1 MKGSKNEEYMDDVV
15 EDAVRKCVQL
25 IRAGY
30 SRAKILNKLSGYE
43 IKFKRQRL
51 IFDLNDIYEIAKCRI
66 KIKDKFSVKNLYFDE
81 YGLRYSTPEIIG
93 RYRAQK
99 IRDLKI
105 ADVSCGAGM
114 QAIFYSFTNER
125 VVGFDINPKRVE
137 FARRNAV
144 AYGATNVKFHVGNCF
159 SSEVIDRT
167 KNFDVIFSDPA
178 RKESEPERSLETLI
192 PSPVKIIEKYGAD
205 RDYIFDLPPQISK
218 VKIPDGWEKEYI
230 SVNHKIKRLTVY
242 TNSLYKHD
250 RVAVSL
256 PQGEMLVSDE
266 PDYVD
271 LEEDIGDYIYV
282 VDEAIYY
289 GELFEALKK
298 SLNES
303 IWYVRKAKRRS
314 IASSSALVK
323 SAFLEPYRVLGI
335 SKDLSSSIL
344 TLKENNA
351 GKVTLRMDIQPES
364 YWITRKKIES
374 ELKGSKHMYLFQLGR
389 RYVTAEKCN
398 IT

>member
-1 MKGSKNEEYMDDVV
+1 MNRYYNEGLMYDVV
-15 EDAVRKCVQL
+15 EDAVTKCVRL
-25 IRAGY
+25 IRRGY
-30 SRAKILNKLSGYE
+30 SRSRIMDKLSGYK
-43 IKFKRQRL
+43 IKFKKQKL
-51 IFDLNDIYEIAKCRI
+51 MFDLNDIYEIARCRI

-81 YGLRYSTPEIIG
+81 YGFRYSTPEIIG
-93 RYRAQK
+93 KYRAQK

-125 VVGFDINPKRVE
+125 VVGFDINPKRIE
-137 FARRNAV
+137 FAKRNAM
-144 AYGATNVKFHVGNCF
+144 AYGASNVEFYVGDCF
-159 SSEVIDRT
+159 SSEVINLA
-167 KNFDVIFSDPA
+167 KNFDIIFSDPA

-218 VKIPDGWEKEYI
+218 AKIPDGWEKEYI

-256 PQGEMLVSDE
+256 PQGEVLVSDE

-271 LEEDIGDYIYV
+271 LSEEMGDYIYV

-303 IWYVRKAKRRS
+303 IWYLRRAKRRS
-314 IASSSALVK
+314 MASSSTLVK
-323 SAFLEPYRVLGI
+323 SAFLEPYIVLGV
-335 SKDLSSSIL
+335 SKDLSSSLLI
-344 TLKENNA
+344 LKENDA
-351 GKVTLRMDIQPES
+351 GKVTLRMDISPES
-364 YWITRKKIES
+364 YWVTRKKIEG
-374 ELKGSKHMYLFQLGR
+374 ELKGSKHLYLFQLGR
-389 RYVTAEKCN
+389 KYVTAEKCN

>member
-1 MKGSKNEEYMDDVV
+1 MYDVV
-15 EDAVRKCVQL
+15 EEAVRKCVRL
-25 IRAGY
+25 IRNGY
-30 SRAKILNKLSGYE
+30 SRSKILDKLSGYK
-43 IKFKRQRL
+43 IKFKKQKL
-51 IFDLNDIYEIAKCRI
+51 MFDLNDIYEIAKCRI

-93 RYRAQK
+93 KYRAQK

-114 QAIFYSFTNER
+114 QAIFYSFTNEY
-125 VVGFDINPKRVE
+125 VLGIDINPKRVE
-137 FARRNAV
+137 FARRNAT
-144 AYGATNVKFHVGNCF
+144 AYGATNVEFHIGDCF
-159 SSEVIDRT
+159 SSEIIHRT

-192 PSPVKIIEKYGAD
+192 PSPVKIIEKYSAD

-218 VKIPDGWEKEYI
+218 SKIPDGWEKEYI

-250 RVAVSL
+250 RVAISL

-266 PDYVD
+266 PDYVN
-271 LEEDIGDYIYV
+271 LSEDIGEYIYV
-282 VDEAIYY
+282 VDEAVYY
-289 GELFEALKK
+289 GELFEALRKK
-298 SLNES
+298 MNES
-303 IWYVRKAKRRS
+303 IWYIRRAKRRS

-335 SKDLSSSIL
+335 SGDLSSSIL
-344 TLKENNA
+344 TLKKNDA

-364 YWITRKKIES
+364 YWSTRKKIEG
-374 ELKGSKHMYLFQLGR
+374 ELKGSKHLYLFQLGQK
-389 RYVTAEKCN
+389 YVTAEKCN